1 MALTNYA
8 DLQASVANF
17 LHRTDLTSV
26 IPDFITLA
34 ETKMYRDIDAKLQD
48 TVTTLSTATGI
59 ETVTLPADFIN
70 MRSLV
75 VLSTPNEAL
84 DYYAPDSYFNA
95 KPWNSAGK
103 PSIYTILNNTLYLQ
117 DVPDAIY
124 SLKVVYRAKVPA
136 LATASTN
143 WLMTNFP
150 NVYLY
155 GTLCEAAP
163 YMMNDERVPLWSAKY
178 QEAIQTVNQQDW
190 SNAATLR
197 VRGDVRL

>member
-1 MALTNYA
+1 MALTNYT
-8 DLQASVANF
+8 DLQTSVANF

-26 IPDFITLA
+26 IPDLIQLA

-48 TVTTLSTATGI
+48 TIATLSTATGV
-59 ETVTLPADFIN
+59 ETVVLPSDFIN

-75 VLSTPNEAL
+75 VVSSPNATL
-84 DYYAPDSYFNA
+84 DYYAPDAYFAA
-95 KPWNSAGK
+95 KPWSSAGK
-103 PSIYTILNNTLYLQ
+103 PAIYTIINNTLYLQ

-163 YMMNDERVPLWSAKY
+163 YLLNDERLPMWSAKY

-190 SNAATLR
+190 ANASTLR